1 MEIQSAKDHYQGK
14 SGARLNCAQ
23 SIAAAFGED
32 PAPFAAHGGGR
43 APGGWCGAAHAAAEL
58 SADREGIERTFLA
71 AAGTVTCAGIR
82 QSRTMSC
89 LACIETSA
97 RLVKESRSPEKP

>member
-1 MEIQSAKDHYQGK
+1 MEVQIAKEHYLGK
-14 SGARLNCAQ
+14 TGTRLNCAQ

-32 PAPFAAHGGGR
+32 PAPFAPHGGGR
-43 APGGWCGAAHAAAEL
+43 APEGWCGAAHAAAVL
-58 SADREGIERTFLA
+58 SGNREGIERTFLE

-82 QSRTMSC
+82 RSRAMSC

-97 RLVKESRSPEKP
+97 QLVKESRSLENP